1 MVWLENIL
9 VIAGI
14 SLDMLA
20 SMEVQG
26 AMLQKIQKKK
36 LFAVTTLVVL
46 LQCIFFYGGCLIGF
60 GLEKFL
66 GISNPHR
73 AGYLLSVIIFLLLG
87 VRLMVKAIRSE
98 FVDECRREITVRQY
112 VQIIAV
118 SSVYTIFAGLA
129 CKLIGSN
136 LWFMFFMIILFS
148 FFAVFC
154 GIYVGYN
161 FGFEAKN
168 KIYIIGA
175 IVLFLAGVTILLGNV
190 ILV

>member
-1 MVWLENIL
+1 MIWLENIL

-26 AMLQKIQKKK
+26 AMLQTIQKKK
-36 LFAVTTLVVL
+36 LFAVTTFVVL
-46 LQCIFFYGGCLIGF
+46 LQCIFFYGGCLCGY
-60 GLEKFL
+60 GLERFF
-66 GISNPHR
+66 GIENPHR
-73 AGYLLSVIIFLLLG
+73 AGYFLSVLIFLFLG
-87 VRLMVKAIRSE
+87 VRLMVKGIRRD
-98 FVDECRREITVRQY
+98 FVDECRREITVKQY
-112 VQIIAV
+112 VKIIAV

-136 LWFMFFMIILFS
+136 LWFMLIMIIIFS

-168 KIYIIGA
+168 KIYLIGA
-175 IVLFLAGVTILLGNV
+175 VILFIAGVD
-190 ILV
+190 ILVRYVLLA